1 MKFKKILMLCIIVFG
16 IILIPIIS
24 NGAEFYDGQSSGNH
38 EKKRI
43 ANIWFAMDKYKEQW
57 IDTNPGDTSGEWES
71 EYMRPAMIDRY
82 GAVCV
87 GHNNKP
93 SYHKWG
99 DQTIKSIYTTYGSK
113 TDNANVL
120 KLAYLA
126 MKSIETGETHRGS
139 YYKGDIRIW
148 AYYNAGLNQKAEV
161 SQAELDRGYTKDA
174 DAYAA
179 SINNEK
185 IWTNSSDTEGA
196 TQQIIYK
203 DENTFIGPY
212 HLGNVTGSL
221 NSATIKTREGV
232 SINTTKCSID
242 GNEIKDISS
251 IGDINSNNFY
261 IVVEQQKV
269 PSVESI
275 TITKKYGKIKARIV
289 FTQDLEN
296 QGQNVSVFYAVRK
309 EGSNSVTLPGVPYSQ
324 INVKKVDSDTE
335 KGISNI
341 GIIVRDTSR
350 GYIIN
355 GSPATYTNDINKAT
369 VYITNS
375 NGLAEVKNLK
385 NAGTFEILEVINP
398 YYGYAS
404 VSKTDPK
411 NLGQTTASL
420 GQTRDVT
427 VKNEK
432 QTGNLKITKKDTDN
446 RKTLKEF
453 SFKIKDSEGK
463 YIIIKNDSGE
473 KQSKITGAI
482 HVGSM
487 ETTDNKNEA
496 TEFITN
502 VNGEI
507 QIYNILKGRYII
519 EEISVGNNYYGY
531 ELDENYISWMNYSSV
546 KDNKSWI
553 RYGKGNNIEI
563 YISRERSDKTEA
575 KEDNL
580 DNFLE
585 VLNQKKY
592 IRLSGYVW
600 EDKNVRDNLYNSE
613 NDKLVKN
620 VTVRL
625 KDKDGNIVNFKTET
639 GETVSEILTGEDG
652 KYTMVDVLIDKLDEY
667 YVEFE
672 YNGMSYQSVATN
684 IQDEKGSKATDGN
697 SRNNFDN
704 NFATIRNNESLDRQG
719 NKTNDLRYDSNNHT
733 SKLIFGDNP
742 IYGYDGQKYPINQV
756 DSQYVITANT
766 KDSYIANGKT
776 GYLTDIYT
784 KDKIRKDGMTEI
796 GAINLG
802 VYERL
807 MPDMAIVQDIE
818 NVKLHFENTEN
829 NSNYDY
835 TYNYNQRFTANKNGF
850 DTNIK
855 YGTEYE
861 KSYERKLY
869 TADVLYNSSNAEH
882 LKMNVTYKIGIRNES
897 KKLYTSV
904 KEMENYFDSRYE
916 VVGITNENGTNI
928 NYKIDQNYD
937 NNGLKKL
944 TITDEQNVGPDVTQY
959 IYIEYRVKD
968 LAIKD
973 VLNGNI
979 TLTSGTEIKSYS
991 SYENSRAGFPCAGI
1005 DVDSN
1010 PGNMNTSNK
1019 DTYEDDSDIVKL
1031 DVSKEAGRTINGTIW
1046 EDTAIE
1052 TLLKDT
1058 STDYSKQRKGDG
1070 KYVKGEN
1077 VVKDVKVELID
1088 SNTKETIK
1096 VYKEENNTSD
1106 KSSLAETTTNNLG
1119 EYTITGVIPG
1129 KYQVKY
1135 TYGNTSIICDTR
1147 GNETGTTVKAENY
1160 KSTIYRGGNKEQANS
1175 MDDYWY
1181 RTDIVKNGARLSD
1194 AKDEKGIYK
1203 YDDGTTEETNIV
1215 EKRTTEEEITYKT
1228 ANKEEK
1234 LSEIQANS
1242 HNIDITIDFNGTS
1255 GTTSNYGNNLIGTF
1269 DNVDFGIIERP
1280 RQDVIVKKEVA
1291 YIQLV
1296 LDNGQIISEGD
1307 PRTGETINHLKVL
1320 PDGRVFIEA
1329 DQEII
1334 QSATLKVTYAISVNN
1349 KKAEIDYN
1357 SQDYYIYGTVPN
1369 NNEGW
1374 RIATI
1379 TRLYDYLS
1387 NELAFDDTNAD
1398 NTSTWT
1404 DIKISSDMVTE
1415 GYLSEDVYK
1424 ELKKYNRIYQTT
1436 AFSEMTPNREKT
1448 VYLQA
1453 SRMLA
1458 NGGDEY
1464 EFENAIEVNGVK
1476 YRKIINSTPGNYI
1489 PSKSEKENDADDT
1502 NIVVTLPTGENKN
1515 YIPYITLGVSVFG
1528 ILAAGI
1534 AIIKKKVL

>member
-1 MKFKKILMLCIIVFG
+1 MNLRKISIFSL
-16 IILIPIIS
+16 IILIMIFIPTIS
-24 NGAEFYDGQSSGNH
+24 SAAVFTTKAKSIAGIFWAMQKDPLGWIYSDYGDLSGKWETESLGEAPPMIHRVGGVCIGHYYGESQGSKYENH
-38 EKKRI
+38 
-43 ANIWFAMDKYKEQW
+43 
-57 IDTNPGDTSGEWES
+57 
-71 EYMRPAMIDRY
+71 
-82 GAVCV
+82 
-87 GHNNKP
+87 
-93 SYHKWG
+93 
-99 DQTIKSIYTTYGSK
+99 QTIKGVYDSHGNSNDSVEI
-113 TDNANVL
+113 L
-120 KLAYLA
+120 QLAYIT
-126 MKSIETGETHRGS
+126 MRSRQCGETETNSTYKKKIRGWVNNNVS
-139 YYKGDIRIW
+139 
-148 AYYNAGLNQKAEV
+148 LNQTI
-161 SQAELDRGYTKDA
+161 TKPIDTDFSEA
-174 DAYAA
+174 NNYAS
-179 SINNEK
+179 SIKNQSLWTKTTNES
-185 IWTNSSDTEGA
+185 T

-203 DENTFIGPY
+203 NGHTFIGPY
-212 HLGNVTGSL
+212 HISTYTGSL
-221 NSATIKTREGV
+221 TGATIATREGTN
-232 SINTTKCSID
+232 IYTTKYSTD
-242 GNEIKDISS
+242 QNSVWDMTGISGS
-251 IGDINSNNFY
+251 WSSEYFY
-261 IVVEQQKV
+261 IVAENQQVSSVKSIKV
-269 PSVESI
+269 
-275 TITKKYGKIKARIV
+275 TKKFDRIKSRMVI
-289 FTQDLEN
+289 TQNVWYE
-296 QGQNVSVFYAVRK
+296 GQNVGIFYATDLTGDGYA
-309 EGSNSVTLPGVPYSQ
+309 EVTLPGVSYSQ
-324 INVKKVDSDTE
+324 LKVKKIDADT
-335 KGISNI
+335 KQVMSNI
-341 GIIVRDTSR
+341 GIVVKDTSR
-350 GYIIN
+350 GYIID
-355 GSPATYTNDINKAT
+355 GTPATYTDDINKAT
-369 VYITNS
+369 VYTTSS
-375 NGLAEVKNLK
+375 NGIAQIKNLK
-385 NAGTFEILEVINP
+385 NEGTYEILEVVNP
-398 YYGYAS
+398 YFGYED
-404 VSKTDPK
+404 VSIENPKT
-411 NLGQTTASL
+411 LGETTVSL
-420 GQTRDVT
+420 GANKDISVENQ
-427 VKNEK
+427 K
-432 QTGNLKITKKDTDN
+432 QTGNIKITKEDTDN
-446 RKTLKEF
+446 RKTLKGF

-502 VNGEI
+502 ENGEI

-531 ELDENYISWMNYSSV
+531 ELDENYISWRKTTKTEDFTGIS
-546 KDNKSWI
+546 KP
-553 RYGKGNNIEI
+553 GKGNNIKT
-563 YISRERSDKTEA
+563 YVGRQFSNKTEINS
-575 KEDNL
+575 KDSMN
-580 DNFLE
+580 NS
-585 VLNQKKY
+585 VTVYNKKKY

-704 NFATIRNNESLDRQG
+704 NFATIRNNESLDRNG

-882 LKMNVTYKIGIRNES
+882 LKVNVTYKIGIRNES

-1160 KSTIYRGGNKEQANS
+1160 KSTIYRGGNKDQANS
-1175 MDDYWY
+1175 MDNYWY

-1242 HNIDITIDFNGTS
+1242 HNIDVTIDFNGTS
-1255 GTTSNYGNNLIGTF
+1255 GTTSNYGDNLIGTF

-1424 ELKKYNRIYQTT
+1424 ELKKYNRIFQTT

>member
-1 MKFKKILMLCIIVFG
+1 MIHRIGGICIG
-16 IILIPIIS
+16 HTTLS
-24 NGAEFYDGQSSGNH
+24 WSYDKDGWQTIQSVYNSSG
-38 EKKRI
+38 
-43 ANIWFAMDKYKEQW
+43 
-57 IDTNPGDTSGEWES
+57 
-71 EYMRPAMIDRY
+71 DRNDSV
-82 GAVCV
+82 A
-87 GHNNKP
+87 
-93 SYHKWG
+93 S
-99 DQTIKSIYTTYGSK
+99 
-113 TDNANVL
+113 L
-120 KLAYLA
+120 KLAYIT
-126 MKSIETGETHRGS
+126 MRSRQCGETSSDSNYKKQIRGWVRDNES
-139 YYKGDIRIW
+139 
-148 AYYNAGLNQKAEV
+148 L
-161 SQAELDRGYTKDA
+161 SQTIQDKA
-174 DAYAA
+174 DACESAANNYASSIKNQSLWTKTTDA
-179 SINNEK
+179 S
-185 IWTNSSDTEGA
+185 T

-203 DENTFIGPY
+203 NGHTFIGPY
-212 HLGNVTGSL
+212 HISTYTGSL
-221 NSATIKTREGV
+221 TGATIKTREGTN
-232 SINTTKCSID
+232 IYTTKYSTD
-242 GNEIKDISS
+242 QNSVWDMTGISGS
-251 IGDINSNNFY
+251 WSSEYFY
-261 IVVEQQKV
+261 IV
-269 PSVESI
+269 
-275 TITKKYGKIKARIV
+275 A
-289 FTQDLEN
+289 EN
-296 QGQNVSVFYAVRK
+296 QQVSSVKSIKVAKKFDRIKSRTVITQNVGSGGQNVGIFYSTDLTGDGYA
-309 EGSNSVTLPGVPYSQ
+309 EVTLPGVSYSQ
-324 INVKKVDSDTE
+324 LKVKKIDADT
-335 KGISNI
+335 KQAMSNI
-341 GIIVRDTSR
+341 GIVVKDTSR
-350 GYIIN
+350 GYIID
-355 GSPATYTNDINKAT
+355 GTPATYTDDINKAT
-369 VYITNS
+369 VYTTNA
-375 NGLAEVKNLK
+375 NGIVEIKNLK
-385 NAGTFEILEVINP
+385 NAGTYEVLEVVNP
-398 YYGYAS
+398 YFGYED
-404 VSKTDPK
+404 VSIENPK
-411 NLGQTTASL
+411 SL
-420 GQTRDVT
+420 GQKKVNSGAKEDFT
-427 VKNEK
+427 VENQK
-432 QTGNLKITKKDTDN
+432 QTGNLLITKKDKN
-446 RKTLKEF
+446 SEKRLKGF
-453 SFKIKDSEGK
+453 SFKIKDSKGK
-463 YIIIKNDSGE
+463 YIIIKNDSGK
-473 KQSKITGAI
+473 KQSKITGTI

-502 VNGEI
+502 DNGEI
-507 QIYNILKGRYII
+507 QIYNILKGSYII

-531 ELDENYISWMNYSSV
+531 ELDENYISWRKTTKTEDLTGIS
-546 KDNKSWI
+546 KP
-553 RYGKGNNIEI
+553 GKGNNIKT
-563 YISRERSDKTEA
+563 YVGRQFSNKTEINS
-575 KEDNL
+575 KDSMN
-580 DNFLE
+580 NS
-585 VLNQKKY
+585 VTVYNKKKY

-639 GETVSEILTGEDG
+639 GETISEILTGEDG

-704 NFATIRNNESLDRQG
+704 NFATIRNNESLDRKG
-719 NKTNDLRYDSNNHT
+719 NKTNELRYDSNNHT

-904 KEMENYFDSRYE
+904 KKMENYFDSRYE

-1255 GTTSNYGNNLIGTF
+1255 GTTSNYVDNLIGTF

-1280 RQDVIVKKEVA
+1280 RQDVTVKKEVA

-1374 RIATI
+1374 RIAII

-1424 ELKKYNRIYQTT
+1424 ELKKYNRIFQTT

-1476 YRKIINSTPGNYI
+1476 YRKIINSIPGNYI
-1489 PSKSEKENDADDT
+1489 PSKSERENDADDT

>member
-1 MKFKKILMLCIIVFG
+1 MELKKISIFIVIIVMAICIPTISKAAVFNKDHSIAG
-16 IILIPIIS
+16 IYRAMQEDPNGWIYADPGNTNGRWSTENMGKHQKSLIHRLGGICIGHTTLDWGNS
-24 NGAEFYDGQSSGNH
+24 KDGYQLIH
-38 EKKRI
+38 R
-43 ANIWFAMDKYKEQW
+43 
-57 IDTNPGDTSGEWES
+57 
-71 EYMRPAMIDRY
+71 
-82 GAVCV
+82 
-87 GHNNKP
+87 
-93 SYHKWG
+93 
-99 DQTIKSIYTTYGSK
+99 IYTTYGNGGS
-113 TDNANVL
+113 TENL
-120 KLAYLA
+120 EIQKLAYLA
-126 MKSIETGETHRGS
+126 MKSRKNNEQDNGKNPH
-139 YYKGDIRIW
+139 YKMQIREW
-148 AYYNAGLNQKAEV
+148 AKNNAQLNQTIQDNTETYDV
-161 SQAELDRGYTKDA
+161 QASV
-174 DAYAA
+174 YAS
-179 SINNEK
+179 SIVNQK
-185 IWTNSSDTEGA
+185 IWTNSTDKEGA

-203 DENTFIGPY
+203 NGNTFIGPY
-212 HLGNVTGSL
+212 HLGNTTGYL
-221 NSATIKTREGV
+221 TGATITTKEGKTISASNYSTDGTNIGDITKVEN
-232 SINTTKCSID
+232 INTTS
-242 GNEIKDISS
+242 
-251 IGDINSNNFY
+251 FY
-261 IVVEQQKV
+261 IVVKNQQV
-269 PSVESI
+269 GSVDNI
-275 TITKKYGKIKARIV
+275 KITKKYDRIKARVV
-289 FTQDLEN
+289 FTQN
-296 QGQNVSVFYAVRK
+296 VGKGGQNVGIFYATDLTGDGYN
-309 EGSNSVTLPGVPYSQ
+309 EVTLPGVPYSQ
-324 INVKKVDSDTE
+324 INIKKVDSDTKKE
-335 KGISNI
+335 LSNI
-341 GIIVRDTSR
+341 GIVLRDTTR
-350 GYIIN
+350 GYIVS
-355 GSPATYTNDINKAT
+355 GEPCTYTDDINQAT
-369 VYITNS
+369 VYTTSS
-375 NGLAEVKNLK
+375 NGIAQIKNLK
-385 NAGTFEILEVINP
+385 NEGTYEILEVVNP
-398 YYGYAS
+398 YFGYED
-404 VSKTDPK
+404 VSIENPKT
-411 NLGQTTASL
+411 LGETTVSL
-420 GQTRDVT
+420 GANKDISVENQ
-427 VKNEK
+427 K
-432 QTGNLKITKKDTDN
+432 QTGNLIITKKDTDSQK
-446 RKTLKEF
+446 RLKGF
-453 SFKIKDSEGK
+453 SFKIKNLEGK

-473 KQSKITGAI
+473 KQDKITEAI
-482 HVGSM
+482 HVGGM
-487 ETTDNKNEA
+487 ETTDNIDEA
-496 TEFITN
+496 TEFITDN
-502 VNGEI
+502 DGKI
-507 QIYNILKGRYII
+507 QIYNILKGKYVV
-519 EEISVGNNYYGY
+519 EEVSVGNNYYGY
-531 ELDENYISWMNYSSV
+531 ELDENYISWR
-546 KDNKSWI
+546 KSTRTENTTGI
-553 RYGKGNNIEI
+553 SKPGKGNNIET
-563 YISRERSDKTEA
+563 YVGRQFSNKTEINS
-575 KEDNL
+575 KDSIN
-580 DNFLE
+580 NS
-585 VLNQKKY
+585 VTVYNKKKY

-672 YNGMSYQSVATN
+672 YNGMSYQSVGTN

-704 NFATIRNNESLDRQG
+704 NFATIRNNESLDRNG
-719 NKTNDLRYDSNNHT
+719 NKTNDLRYDLNNHT

-742 IYGYDGQKYPINQV
+742 IYGYDEQKYPINQV

-776 GYLTDIYT
+776 GYLTDMYT

-802 VYERL
+802 VYERP

-835 TYNYNQRFTANKNGF
+835 TYNYNQRFTENKNGF

-882 LKMNVTYKIGIRNES
+882 LKMNVTYKIGIRNEA
-897 KKLYTSV
+897 KDLYTSV
-904 KEMENYFDSRYE
+904 KEMENYFDSRYD

-928 NYKIDQNYD
+928 AYKIDQNYN

-944 TITDEQNVGPDVTQY
+944 TITDEQNIGPDGTQY
-959 IYIEYRVKD
+959 IYIEYRIKD

-991 SYENSRAGFPCAGI
+991 SYENPRAGFPYAGI

-1019 DTYEDDSDIVKL
+1019 NTYEDDSDIVKL

-1119 EYTITGVIPG
+1119 EYTITGVVPG

-1181 RTDIVKNGARLSD
+1181 RTDIVKNGTRLSD

-1228 ANKEEK
+1228 ASKEEK

-1242 HNIDITIDFNGTS
+1242 HNIDVAIDFNGTS
-1255 GTTSNYGNNLIGTF
+1255 GTTSNYGDNLIGTF

-1398 NTSTWT
+1398 NTSTWK

-1424 ELKKYNRIYQTT
+1424 ELKKYNRIFQTT

-1489 PSKSEKENDADDT
+1489 PRKSEKENDADDT